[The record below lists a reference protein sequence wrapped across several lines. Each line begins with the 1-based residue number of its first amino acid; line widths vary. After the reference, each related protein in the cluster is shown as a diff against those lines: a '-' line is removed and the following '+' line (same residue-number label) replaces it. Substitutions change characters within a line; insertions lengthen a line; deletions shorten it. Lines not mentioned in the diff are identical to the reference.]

1 MFDPLAFESKML
13 ELLVSAT
20 SLVWSSVTL
29 AMYTINLSDIQTAFQ
44 LNASIQCFKVT
55 RVSDSWQDLRGILER
70 YLVSERHM

>member
-29 AMYTINLSDIQTAFQ
+29 AMYTINLSDIQTAF
-44 LNASIQCFKVT
+44 
-55 RVSDSWQDLRGILER
+55 
-70 YLVSERHM
+70 